1 MEDDIEA
8 YVKTCHVCQVDKTER
23 KKEAGLL
30 QPVPIPERPWLSVD
44 GMASIMV
51 VVDRFSKYSIFIV
64 APNLC
69 SSEIAAELFY
79 KYVVKYFGV
88 PTHIVSGR
96 DTRFTGRGMLEAL
109 CDSKSTELGY
119 FIRHCAAL
127 LQSAQGKC
135 PAAYMVARER
145 LEVFS
150 EEKDSLRIAQR
161 RMRKY
166 ADQHRRSVEFSV
178 SDKVLLKLSPQIMK
192 QIVTKTRHWGLI
204 PKYDGPFKVV
214 KRMQMIRTGTDQR
227 GILHQYL
234 HSLMLRFRR
243 SLITGLWAQFDD
255 QIDDYLKIVS
265 MRTSSSSGAGG
276 LFNP

>member
-1 MEDDIEA
+1 
-8 YVKTCHVCQVDKTER
+8 
-23 KKEAGLL
+23 
-30 QPVPIPERPWLSVD
+30 
-44 GMASIMV
+44 
-51 VVDRFSKYSIFIV
+51 
-64 APNLC
+64 
-69 SSEIAAELFY
+69 
-79 KYVVKYFGV
+79 
-88 PTHIVSGR
+88 
-96 DTRFTGRGMLEAL
+96 
-109 CDSKSTELGY
+109 
-119 FIRHCAAL
+119 
-127 LQSAQGKC
+127 
-135 PAAYMVARER
+135 MVARER

-214 KRMQMIRTGTDQR
+214 KRVGEMQMIRTGTDRR

-243 SLITGLWAQFDD
+243 SLITGLWAQVRRTERLIWEKATDLRQFDD

-276 LFNP
+276 LLNP

>member
-30 QPVPIPERPWLSVD
+30 QPVPIPERPWLS
-44 GMASIMV
+44 
-51 VVDRFSKYSIFIV
+51 
-64 APNLC
+64 
-69 SSEIAAELFY
+69 
-79 KYVVKYFGV
+79 
-88 PTHIVSGR
+88 
-96 DTRFTGRGMLEAL
+96 
-109 CDSKSTELGY
+109 
-119 FIRHCAAL
+119 
-127 LQSAQGKC
+127 GKC

-243 SLITGLWAQFDD
+243 SLITGLWAQKGKSVADAVWEKARGLRQFDD